1 MNSFRHSFKC
11 GELQFDGITMKS
23 ITRLSFESE
32 TSILVVAILFSALNV
47 IGCGIGNSSA
57 SGTAKSGEA
66 AAIAAGISDREVAA
80 LISKLP
86 CDEFRWAA
94 FRSGHTSTVFMTGK
108 WRTEVIAEDEDVVDG
123 LRTEL
128 LQFAEGSALSL
139 FEMPSLDRRWVETL
153 DRFQIGNSLSESHPV
168 FRING
173 MHGQLGRSLNIL
185 VSSIDGQFVLEI
197 HW

>member
-1 MNSFRHSFKC
+1 
-11 GELQFDGITMKS
+11 MKS